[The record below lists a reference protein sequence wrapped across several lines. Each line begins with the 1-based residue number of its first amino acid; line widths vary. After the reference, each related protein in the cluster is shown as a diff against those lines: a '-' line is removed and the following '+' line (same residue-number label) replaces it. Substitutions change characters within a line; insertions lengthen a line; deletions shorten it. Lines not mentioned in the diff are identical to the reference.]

1 MKHLLSAAISA
12 LIICS
17 ATAQQ
22 PGSNAIRPQPR
33 PRLDPEQTATATPVT
48 TPIADD
54 KNESGAPLMLQRLV
68 VKERGAIPLRRPAVD
83 DPVGEFS
90 PLRGGR
96 YLRRDIGK
104 FRVEAG
110 LWPSIELFEEEAR
123 FKPMKVPIHMDFLR
137 IKW

>member
-1 MKHLLSAAISA
+1 
-12 LIICS
+12 
-17 ATAQQ
+17 
-22 PGSNAIRPQPR
+22 
-33 PRLDPEQTATATPVT
+33 
-48 TPIADD
+48 
-54 KNESGAPLMLQRLV
+54 MLQRLV